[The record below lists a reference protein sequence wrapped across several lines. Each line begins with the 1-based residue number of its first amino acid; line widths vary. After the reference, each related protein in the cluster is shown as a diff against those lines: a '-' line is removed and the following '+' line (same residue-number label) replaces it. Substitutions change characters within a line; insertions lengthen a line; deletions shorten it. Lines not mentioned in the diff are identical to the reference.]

1 MNQTPI
7 LVIGKHGKTGSRVN
21 QRLQDLGYTTRAVSR
36 STIPTFDWEK
46 PETWRPAIEGTRAA
60 YVTYQPDL
68 ALPHAE
74 ADISAFVETA
84 REAGLEQIVL
94 LSGRG
99 EPGAQRAEEIVRS
112 SGIPW
117 NIVRASWFFQNF
129 SESFMLE
136 GIVSGE
142 LVLPVGEIHEPFVDA
157 DDIAEVAVAAL
168 TRSALRNRLFEVT
181 GPRAMTFAQCM
192 QEISAALGRSVKYT
206 RMPLDA
212 YMGALQAQGLP
223 VAMQWLL
230 RELFTVVLDGR
241 NSRTVNGVEQAL
253 GRPATDFKRYIEKT
267 IASGVWQGDGLRETA

>member
-1 MNQTPI
+1 MNQVPI
-7 LVIGKHGKTGSRVN
+7 LVIGKNGKTGSRVDR
-21 QRLQDLGYTTRAVSR
+21 RLQDLGYTTRAVSR
-36 STIPTFDWEK
+36 STTPAFDWER
-46 PETWRPAIEGTRAA
+46 PETWRPAIEGARSA

-68 ALPHAE
+68 AMPHAE
-74 ADISAFVETA
+74 DDIGTFVEIA
-84 REAGLEQIVL
+84 REAGLEHIVL

-129 SESFMLE
+129 SESFMLQ

-142 LVLPVGEIHEPFVDA
+142 LVLPAGEVVEPFVDA

-168 TRSALRNRLFEVT
+168 TRSSLHNRVFEVT

-192 QEISAALGRSVKYT
+192 QEISDALGRPVKYT
-206 RMPLDA
+206 RVPVDA
-212 YMGALQAQGLP
+212 YIGALQEQGLP

-253 GRPATDFKRYIEKT
+253 GRPATDFKRYIEKP
-267 IASGVWQGDGLRETA
+267 IGSGVWQGEGMRETA